1 MHLDFSVFEHHHDIR
16 IVSKYGSI
24 YKLNYLPKQASGK
37 VRQYLFGQVSSLLTL
52 SFVIEIVNDSNIN
65 GISTIISLLG

>member
-1 MHLDFSVFEHHHDIR
+1 MHLDFSVFEHHHDVR

-24 YKLNYLPKQASGK
+24 YKQASGK

-52 SFVIEIVNDSNIN
+52 LFVIEIVNDSNNNKIN